1 MAGDAKKFGTF
12 GGVFTPSV
20 LTILG
25 VIMYLRLPW
34 VVGNAGL
41 YFALGIVLVAH
52 VISVTTGLS
61 ISSIATDK
69 RVGAG
74 GPYYVISR
82 SLGLPIGGTI
92 GLALFIGLSFS
103 ISLYVIG
110 FSESFLR
117 VIGAEATLNNIR
129 ICGTATVVLL
139 TVITFVSTSL
149 AIKTQYLIL
158 ALIAASLVSIALG
171 RPEPPPHPLL
181 EPPPDAEPLA
191 VLFGVFFPAVTGF
204 TAGVNMSGDLKD
216 PKRAIPV
223 GTIAAI
229 ATGMA
234 VYLGLTIY
242 LATRV
247 DPQALREDPKLLEH
261 ISALPQAVIGGIWGA
276 TLSSALGS
284 ILGAPRILQS
294 MSADRVTPRFFA
306 KGTGPTNEPRRAL
319 VLAFLV
325 GEAGILIGEL
335 DVIARVVSMVF
346 LALYG
351 VINIA
356 FAIESWASPDFR
368 PSFQISKWWGI
379 VGAATCF
386 VVMIQLDPLAMA
398 GSLMLLALL
407 FAFLSRRRLA
417 LDSGDAWEGVWSSLV
432 RTGLRRLSSVQT
444 HRRNWKPNVLAF
456 SQLGDAR
463 EPALRDLTLALI
475 GNVGLATDFQ
485 ILEPAEIPANEPSEP
500 ANEGAAEPPAKGS
513 ADEIPA
519 GLFEATL
526 TSEAPHELIATLA
539 RFHGYT
545 GVRPNSL
552 LLPWSALRANPEAL
566 PTLARTLD
574 ETRQNLFAFAAG
586 SRVEPGG
593 TIDVWWHDELGNLAL
608 GVTLARLLSRS
619 DAWRNHPVR
628 VLLLTRD
635 PAVDD
640 LLSVEAREYVR
651 EARLAAEVA
660 VRHVPPTA
668 AHFQEV
674 IAEESR
680 AAALV
685 MVPLPPTLDAETLD
699 AYEPLVALDGHFLG
713 YRPQPPF
720 ERVLRAELVEDGA
733 RLTIAPELEAEGAA
747 EEDQAGPLELPEHPK
762 LAEATLHFAERL
774 ETVLSGVRERCIG
787 RLYDLDLAAVV
798 RASLEELAE
807 ASASGSDEARLQ
819 AAAQWVAKVAEI
831 VRHHA
836 ERVDDRRRVLEEA
849 LADLLDPAALAP
861 DPAEVLVIGR
871 RKRDFTIVDGDS
883 PETVAIKRAARLR
896 TLFAGSTVKMRV
908 PVGPLAVYYREQMI
922 DRAIERAL
930 RDARRHN
937 HDATLALGRSLNRL
951 GRELAVVELDAFG
964 ETVARTLEEVERIDK
979 TMRERRAATFAQ
991 TRAAQRAL
999 VAEFAADVDRLDVRR
1014 FVHRERRVP
1023 KPRQAVAGLDGW
1035 QRRARFASDRARV
1048 GVELAAVLQD
1058 IRRAAHVLQGK
1069 LFTDVLSEVVERCQ
1083 RLREALD
1090 VLAEEGTATHV
1101 LASTEM
1107 AQAAWDPRGDLDE
1120 FATAIADATDELPE
1134 VWVTCNDEALL
1145 HGDENTPLEQ
1155 VEVPL
1160 RRGVDAAAHH
1170 ELLARVEAATTR
1182 AHATSDE
1189 ARTTLEELVHMI
1201 ALQRRADSDEVD
1213 LDAMRS
1219 VVERARAILD
1229 QRLTD
1234 LEEAAASLQTA
1245 SLEGRRALATVANAY
1260 DLEPLRAAAAGRRGS
1275 RALPAASERRLG
1287 RRLRDELGRAMG
1299 GLLYRRSHGVLLAMK
1314 LRSVSE
1320 RAAAH
1325 SELRGLVRSVT
1336 PSPQILAAVPPF
1348 YQQLFLARGAPG
1360 GPFRVHRSQADDAF
1374 ATEAG
1379 LLVVAG
1385 EPGSGKTSRIQ
1396 QIAASLSP
1404 PALVWV
1410 QQPKGG
1416 ATSVREM
1423 DRALVHGS
1431 RWSTATELL
1440 RQLVDG
1446 SLVVVDDLELWWE
1459 RREGGL
1465 SAVEH
1470 LLSLID
1476 EHGRRLRFII
1486 GINEHAY
1493 AALDRLLPLTASA
1506 SSVVRCDPFDAQ
1518 ELHQAIMRRH
1528 RSAGLRFELEGR
1540 DEESLGEWDL
1550 ARLFSAHFDQSLGN
1564 VAAAL
1569 RGWLAHIDAFDAD
1582 AQTLRIRRP
1591 RAHDWSRL
1599 DELDGDAKT
1608 VLLQLILH
1616 REASRARLARVMRQ
1630 PDRVLDSVVR
1640 GLTGAGVLTRH
1651 PSRGYAINP
1660 YLRHHIIAHF
1670 HQRGLT

>member
-1 MAGDAKKFGTF
+1 MTGDAKKFGTF

-41 YFALGIVLVAH
+41 YFALGIVLVSH

-92 GLALFIGLSFS
+92 GLALFVGLSFS

-110 FSESFLR
+110 FTESFLG
-117 VIGAEATLNNIR
+117 VIGTEATLTNIR
-129 ICGTATVVLL
+129 IYGTATVVLL
-139 TVITFVSTSL
+139 TIITFVSTSL

-158 ALIAASLVSIALG
+158 ALIVASLVSIALG
-171 RPEPPPHPLL
+171 QPEAPPLPLL
-181 EPPPDAEPLA
+181 EPPPDGESLA

-204 TAGVNMSGDLKD
+204 TAGVNMSGDLKN

-229 ATGMA
+229 ATGMV

-242 LATRV
+242 LAMRV
-247 DPQALREDPKLLEH
+247 DPSALREDPELLLH
-261 ISALPQAVIGGIWGA
+261 VSALPEAVIGGIWGA

-306 KGTGPTNEPRRAL
+306 KGAGPTHEPRRAL
-319 VLAFLV
+319 MLAFLV

-379 VGAATCF
+379 VGATTCF
-386 VVMIQLDPLAMA
+386 LVMIQLDPLAMA
-398 GSLMLLALL
+398 ASLMLLALL
-407 FAFLSRRRLA
+407 FALLSRRRLA

-456 SQLGDAR
+456 SRLGGVR
-463 EPALRDLTLALI
+463 EPELRDLTLALI

-485 ILEPAEIPANEPSEP
+485 IRHPDEARSAEDDQETHAR
-500 ANEGAAEPPAKGS
+500 
-513 ADEIPA
+513 ADETRDETPA
-519 GLFEATL
+519 GLFETVLA
-526 TSEAPHELIATLA
+526 SETPHRLMTTLA

-545 GVRPNSL
+545 GVRPNSV
-552 LLPWSALRANPEAL
+552 LLPWKALHTRPEEL
-566 PTLARTLD
+566 PDLTQTLE
-574 ETRQNLFAFAAG
+574 ETKQNLLVFA
-586 SRVEPGG
+586 PGRSVDPKG
-593 TIDVWWHDELGNLAL
+593 TIDVWWYDEIGNLAL

-619 DAWRNHPVR
+619 DAWRTHPVR
-628 VLLLTRD
+628 ILLLTRD

-651 EARLAAEVA
+651 EARLVAEVA
-660 VRHVPPTA
+660 VRHLPPTA
-668 AHFQEV
+668 TCFQET

-680 AAALV
+680 TASLV
-685 MVPLPPTLDAETLD
+685 MVPLPPAMDAATLDTYASLTD
-699 AYEPLVALDGHFLG
+699 LDGHFLG
-713 YRPQPPF
+713 YRPEPPF
-720 ERVLRAELVEDGA
+720 ERVLRVELAGA
-733 RLTIAPELEAEGAA
+733 VATP
-747 EEDQAGPLELPEHPK
+747 EEDDPSVGEVETKPLALPEHPK
-762 LAEATLHFAERL
+762 LAEATLLFAERL
-774 ETVLSGVRERCIG
+774 ETVLSGVRERCIA
-787 RLYDLDLAAVV
+787 RLYDLDLAVAV
-798 RASLEELAE
+798 RTSLEELSA
-807 ASASGSDEARLQ
+807 ASTDASDDARLK
-819 AAAQWVAKVAEI
+819 AAAQWVASVSEF
-831 VRHHA
+831 VRNHA
-836 ERVDDRRRVLEEA
+836 ERLDDRRRVLEEA
-849 LADLLDPAALAP
+849 LGELLDPKALIH
-861 DPAEVLVIGR
+861 DPSEILTIGR
-871 RKRDFTIVDGDS
+871 RKRDFAISDGDS
-883 PETVAIKRAARLR
+883 PETIAVKRAARLR
-896 TLFAGSTVKMRV
+896 TLLSGSTVKVRV
-908 PVGPLAVYYREQMI
+908 PVGTLAVYYREQMI
-922 DRAIERAL
+922 TRAVDQAF
-930 RDARRHN
+930 RDARRHH
-937 HDATLALGRSLNRL
+937 HDGTLALGRTLNRL
-951 GRELAVVELDAFG
+951 GRDLAVVEIESFE
-964 ETVARTLEEVERIDK
+964 ETIVRALEEVGRIEG
-979 TMRERRAATFAQ
+979 TMRERRATTFAQ
-991 TRAAQRAL
+991 TRVAQRAL
-999 VAEFAADVDRLDVRR
+999 VAEFADDVDRLDVWRFARR
-1014 FVHRERRVP
+1014 ARRVA
-1023 KPRQAVAGLDGW
+1023 KPRQGVGGLDIW
-1035 QRRARFASDRARV
+1035 QRRARFATDRGRV

-1058 IRRAAHVLQGK
+1058 IRRASHKLEGK
-1069 LFTDVLSEVVERCQ
+1069 LFADVLSEVVERCR
-1083 RLREALD
+1083 RLRGALD
-1090 VLAEEGTATHV
+1090 ALAEEGTATH
-1101 LASTEM
+1101 LFASTET
-1107 AQAAWDPRGDLDE
+1107 AQTAWDPRGDLDE

-1134 VWVTCNDEALL
+1134 LWVTCNDEALL
-1145 HGDENTPLEQ
+1145 HGDESTLLEE
-1155 VEVPL
+1155 VEIPL
-1160 RRGVDAAAHH
+1160 RRGLDAAAHH
-1170 ELLARVEAATTR
+1170 ELLARVQTATTR
-1182 AHATSDE
+1182 AHAISDE
-1189 ARTTLEELVHMI
+1189 ARTTIEELVHMI
-1201 ALQRRADSDEVD
+1201 ALHRRADSDEID
-1213 LDAMRS
+1213 HDATRS

-1229 QRLTD
+1229 QRLAD
-1234 LEEAAASLQTA
+1234 LEHAAESLTKASVEGLQ
-1245 SLEGRRALATVANAY
+1245 ALAAVANAY
-1260 DLEPLRAAAAGRRGS
+1260 DLEALRAAAAGRRGS
-1275 RALPAASERRLG
+1275 RAMPAAEHRPLG
-1287 RRLRDELGRAMG
+1287 RRIRDELGRAMG

-1325 SELRGLVRSVT
+1325 SELRGLVRAVT
-1336 PSPQILAAVPPF
+1336 PAPQILTSVPSF

-1360 GPFRVHRSQADDAF
+1360 GPFRVHRPQGDEAF
-1374 ATEAG
+1374 PATTG

-1404 PALVWV
+1404 PSLVWV
-1410 QQPKGG
+1410 QQPEGG

-1431 RWSTATELL
+1431 RWSSSAELL
-1440 RQLVDG
+1440 HQLVDG

-1476 EHGRRLRFII
+1476 THRRRLRFII

-1506 SSVVRCDPFDAQ
+1506 SSVVRCDPFDAR
-1518 ELHQAIMRRH
+1518 ELHQIIMRRH
-1528 RSAGLRFELEGR
+1528 RSTGLRFRLDGR
-1540 DEESLGEWDL
+1540 GEETLGEWDL
-1550 ARLFSAHFDQSLGN
+1550 ARLFSAHFDHSLGN

-1569 RGWLAHIDAFDAD
+1569 RGWLAHIDTFDAD
-1582 AQTLRIRRP
+1582 TQTMTIRRP
-1591 RAHDWSRL
+1591 RACDWEL
-1599 DELDGDAKT
+1599 LGELDGDAKT
-1608 VLLQLILH
+1608 LLLQLILH

-1630 PDRVLDSVVR
+1630 PDRVLGSVVR
-1640 GLTGAGVLTRH
+1640 GLTGAGVLTHH
-1651 PSRGYAINP
+1651 PTRGYAINP

-1670 HQRGLT
+1670 RQRGLT